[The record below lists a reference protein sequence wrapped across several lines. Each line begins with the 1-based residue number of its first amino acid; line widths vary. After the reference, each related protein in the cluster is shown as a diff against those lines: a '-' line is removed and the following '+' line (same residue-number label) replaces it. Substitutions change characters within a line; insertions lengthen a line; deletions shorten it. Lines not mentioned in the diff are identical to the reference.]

1 MSPGL
6 ESPAGIVGSIAP
18 TVATMLGGPIAG
30 AAVTA
35 IGSALGLGDTATAK
49 YITKVVASGQV
60 STEQLAA
67 VRKAGTMR

>member
-1 MSPGL
+1 
-6 ESPAGIVGSIAP
+6 
-18 TVATMLGGPIAG
+18 MLGGPIAG